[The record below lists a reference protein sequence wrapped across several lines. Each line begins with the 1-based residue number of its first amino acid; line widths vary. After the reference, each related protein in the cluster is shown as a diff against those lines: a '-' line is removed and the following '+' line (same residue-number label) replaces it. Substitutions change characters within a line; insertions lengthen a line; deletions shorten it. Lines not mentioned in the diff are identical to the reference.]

1 MKLIK
6 EYNITMN
13 TLLEPRIHTATN
25 LYAYVKNVCQVENL
39 KLQIRHKEQDLKDLE
54 QLQEIYSR
62 LGCINMCE
70 VAKDRAGS
78 IMTDIFLL
86 MLDKNIL
93 EEQLRE
99 FEKAVC
105 LED

>member
-1 MKLIK
+1 
-6 EYNITMN
+6 MN

-25 LYAYVKNVCQVENL
+25 LYAYVKNLHQVENL
-39 KLQIRHKEQDLKDLE
+39 KLQIERKEQDLKDLE
-54 QLQEIYSR
+54 QLQEIYDR
-62 LGCINMCE
+62 LGCINMRE

-86 MLDKNIL
+86 MLDKNTL
-93 EEQLRE
+93 EEQLLE
-99 FEKAVC
+99 FENAVR